1 MNMSEK
7 INKEKGNLCDSLNIL
22 TDRAISTNHTY
33 TIDIKLKNVS
43 QLQREVLHTL
53 LDYLEC
59 NEVIVAKYRIVND

>member
-22 TDRAISTNHTY
+22 TDRSIPTNHTY

-43 QLQREVLHTL
+43 QLQQEVLHSL
-53 LDYLEC
+53 IDYLEC
-59 NEVIVAKYRIVND
+59 NEVIVAKYRILND